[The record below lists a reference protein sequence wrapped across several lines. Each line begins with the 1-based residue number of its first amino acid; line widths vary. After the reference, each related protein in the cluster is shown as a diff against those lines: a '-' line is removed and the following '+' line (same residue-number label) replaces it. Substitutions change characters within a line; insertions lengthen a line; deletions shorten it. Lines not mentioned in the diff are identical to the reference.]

1 MTEHNKA
8 MSAAKTDEEKASI
21 KTKRQNTTHE
31 QTHRQLK
38 ENLIEHI
45 WQKWG
50 LSVVDLDP
58 IRTSFCLG
66 DRVPTKLKKAIMQ
79 AREDKKLTQSQLAQN
94 TAHVAGLTIFQT
106 TRYIGFPV
114 FLLKLIG
121 LIKIKA
127 ARDNEKRDEGTY
139 VVREDG
145 LQRELMPRHVAFIL
159 DGNRRWAK
167 RAGLTTSQGHEA
179 GAKRLIDIAELC
191 FELGVHT
198 VSAFAF
204 STENWGRDKIEIDNL
219 MSLIQHY
226 RNKSNI
232 KFFHR
237 SEVRVSVIGNKTK
250 IPESLL
256 KEIHEIEEAT
266 KGYKNKHLIM
276 AVDYSG
282 KFDIMHACK
291 ILVKKSEKGLI
302 REEDV
307 DEALIERE
315 LLTNCSDFPSPDL
328 MIRTSGEQRISNFFL
343 WQLAYSELFF
353 SPVFWPDFDKDKLLE
368 ALASYQRRERRF
380 GCRV

>member
-1 MTEHNKA
+1 ML
-8 MSAAKTDEEKASI
+8 SLLSSDSS
-21 KTKRQNTTHE
+21 
-31 QTHRQLK
+31 LLSLLFLF
-38 ENLIEHI
+38 LIPCLFI
-45 WQKWG
+45 
-50 LSVVDLDP
+50 
-58 IRTSFCLG
+58 TS
-66 DRVPTKLKKAIMQ
+66 
-79 AREDKKLTQSQLAQN
+79 
-94 TAHVAGLTIFQT
+94 
-106 TRYIGFPV
+106 YIGFPV

-179 GAKRLIDIAELC
+179 GAKRLIDIADLC

-204 STENWGRDKIEIDNL
+204 STENWGRDKV
-219 MSLIQHY
+219 
-226 RNKSNI
+226 
-232 KFFHR
+232 

-291 ILVKKSEKGLI
+291 SLVKKSEKGLI

-343 WQLAYSELFF
+343 WQLAYTELFY
-353 SPVFWPDFDKDKLLE
+353 SPVLWPDFDKDKLLE
-368 ALASYQRRERRF
+368 ALASYQSRERRF

>member
-1 MTEHNKA
+1 ML
-8 MSAAKTDEEKASI
+8 SLLSSDSS
-21 KTKRQNTTHE
+21 
-31 QTHRQLK
+31 LLSLLFLF
-38 ENLIEHI
+38 LIPCLFI
-45 WQKWG
+45 
-50 LSVVDLDP
+50 
-58 IRTSFCLG
+58 TS
-66 DRVPTKLKKAIMQ
+66 
-79 AREDKKLTQSQLAQN
+79 
-94 TAHVAGLTIFQT
+94 
-106 TRYIGFPV
+106 YIGFPV

-291 ILVKKSEKGLI
+291 SLLKKSEKGLI